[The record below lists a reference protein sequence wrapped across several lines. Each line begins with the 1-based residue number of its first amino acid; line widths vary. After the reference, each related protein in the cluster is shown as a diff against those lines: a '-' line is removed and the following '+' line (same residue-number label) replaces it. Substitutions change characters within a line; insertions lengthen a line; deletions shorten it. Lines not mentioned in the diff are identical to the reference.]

1 MGGTGQGVGRRNRLK
16 MLRVND
22 RAAGTKRVSG
32 RALRGVT
39 LLVGVAVI
47 TLAAHGEMGSGSGLS
62 DAKRPVQAG
71 ELGTRS
77 ASGRG
82 VSPRAGVPRA
92 PGYLGIEFHDVTDD
106 QVVALHLQGV
116 RGAEILMVDH
126 DGPAGK
132 AGLRPHDVIV
142 KLNGQMVAGAEA
154 LRRMIHDA
162 GAGVSVALSLVRGGT
177 MMTLSAQLA
186 DRNEVEREALAK
198 MSVPGAAG
206 PADAPDASEYV
217 ESYTTEPAARTPAP
231 SQNFLLGMLHSA
243 PFTGLA
249 MEAMEP
255 QLAGFFGAPSG
266 MGLLVQTVMVNSP
279 AAAAGLH
286 AGDVVLRVDGIGLR
300 STGDWMKRL
309 HASKGQPMQLVV
321 LRDKHE
327 VRLTLTPELKKHSML
342 EWPKMFS
349 GA

>member
-1 MGGTGQGVGRRNRLK
+1 MTRARMCGSQAVSLLVPVQADSSVRQVLRTVSSQDANPAIRTASFNVLQGTAGHSVDGWDDHGVGRRHRLK
-16 MLRVND
+16 MLRVDD
-22 RAAGTKRVSG
+22 RAAGMRRASG
-32 RALRGVT
+32 QALRGVM
-39 LLVGVAVI
+39 LVVSVAAW
-47 TLAAHGEMGSGSGLS
+47 TLAARAESSGLS

-71 ELGTRS
+71 ELGTRT

-82 VSPRAGVPRA
+82 ETPRTGGASRVGTTRA

-106 QVVALHLQGV
+106 QVAALHLQGV

-177 MMTLSAQLA
+177 MMTLSAELA

-206 PADAPDASEYV
+206 PEDATDTVNYV
-217 ESYTTEPAARTPAP
+217 GTSHHGTCGAGTCAEPEFSAGNAA
-231 SQNFLLGMLHSA
+231 
-243 PFTGLA
+243 
-249 MEAMEP
+249 
-255 QLAGFFGAPSG
+255 
-266 MGLLVQTVMVNSP
+266 
-279 AAAAGLH
+279 
-286 AGDVVLRVDGIGLR
+286 
-300 STGDWMKRL
+300 
-309 HASKGQPMQLVV
+309 
-321 LRDKHE
+321 
-327 VRLTLTPELKKHSML
+327 
-342 EWPKMFS
+342 
-349 GA
+349 